1 MTTSRLPHPGRGSAD
16 DPACIMKERPRCRQP
31 PPADDWHA
39 AAERQRRESC
49 YHAKL
54 GKNGSERMARAIRPK
69 PKELYDE
76 DFYVWTE
83 AQARLLRQRRFDALD
98 LENLI
103 EEVEGLGRAEKS
115 RVLNNASVI
124 VEHLLKLQHSPAREP
139 RNAWR
144 ASIREHRRRLRRDLT
159 PRLRKILEAELPTL
173 YAEIRDDT
181 AALLRDHGEHAAA
194 DALPATCPYTQGQI
208 TGDWW
213 P

>member
-1 MTTSRLPHPGRGSAD
+1 
-16 DPACIMKERPRCRQP
+16 
-31 PPADDWHA
+31 
-39 AAERQRRESC
+39 
-49 YHAKL
+49 
-54 GKNGSERMARAIRPK
+54 MARAIRPK

-83 AQARLLRQRRFDALD
+83 AQARLLRERRFEALD
-98 LENLI
+98 LENLV

-124 VEHLLKLQHSPAREP
+124 IEHLLKLQFSPAREP
-139 RNAWR
+139 RNLWR
-144 ASIREHRRRLRRDLT
+144 ATIREHRRRLRRDLT
-159 PRLRKILEAELPTL
+159 PRLCKILEAELATL
-173 YAEIRDDT
+173 HAEIRADT

-194 DALPATCPYTQGQI
+194 DALPATCPYTLDQV